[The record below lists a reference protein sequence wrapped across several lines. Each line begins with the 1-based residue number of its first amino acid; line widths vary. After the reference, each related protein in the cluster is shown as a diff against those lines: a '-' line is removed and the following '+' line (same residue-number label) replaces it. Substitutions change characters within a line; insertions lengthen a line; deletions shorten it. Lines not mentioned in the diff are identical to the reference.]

1 MHWRGPPTDK
11 RARRESER
19 PLQVSRRQRCRRSS
33 RTCIATLDYF
43 SSDDDEDEVAFQRG
57 GLCFDVTEYPDE
69 EYAPATPAT
78 QASEP
83 GAIAPTPTAGDGGD
97 SLEEDDDD
105 DDDSEGTSDDDSECP
120 RAWPVLERSSSGGDE
135 QVDMRLSDV
144 LLSRSAERRS
154 RGERLSNASGATAG
168 EAGALDELEEVQLF
182 APEALDAGFTLPLQR
197 DERSFGGRSP
207 LGAWAAPRVRADASN
222 QVTLDELLARRHVAG
237 ALLTGR
243 RGRTAAAASSS
254 ASASASLPA
263 LPDEIAALVLRAALP
278 LDAALSP
285 LQLCS
290 GVGIDEALASAS
302 LRLCGCEMGPDA
314 AEVVAW
320 VLRHNSNLTALD
332 ASANPLGGHGAACLG
347 RALPCATRL
356 ASLALDGCELVG
368 TDGAG
373 LDAMLSLGV
382 AGHPSLRSL
391 SLSSNGVGCNG
402 GLGVRGLVA
411 ALSHPETKLEA
422 LDLSANALQPHG
434 CAAIAG
440 VLLAAAST
448 APTPPT
454 LRRLDLSANQLT
466 GGWGKCLDGV
476 RALAMAL
483 ACNTT
488 LEDLALRSNALGSA
502 HLSTGSAALWLSAPT
517 SATPLLARALT
528 YNASLRHLDL
538 RANHVVGSQ
547 EEQLRAVWGAGSGA
561 GSGGGSPACGAG
573 ARPARGALLL

>member
-1 MHWRGPPTDK
+1 M
-11 RARRESER
+11 
-19 PLQVSRRQRCRRSS
+19 QVSRRQRSRRSS
-33 RTCIATLDYF
+33 RTCVATLDCF
-43 SSDDDEDEVAFQRG
+43 WSDDEDEVA
-57 GLCFDVTEYPDE
+57 FDVTEYPDE
-69 EYAPATPAT
+69 EGARAGAATPST
-78 QASEP
+78 AS
-83 GAIAPTPTAGDGGD
+83 GAVSPTPSAGAGSDAFD
-97 SLEEDDDD
+97 EDDDHD
-105 DDDSEGTSDDDSECP
+105 EDSEDEGSGCAG
-120 RAWPVLERSSSGGDE
+120 AWPMLERSSSGGDE
-135 QVDMRLSDV
+135 QVDMRLSEV

-168 EAGALDELEEVQLF
+168 DAGALDELEEVQLF

-197 DERSFGGRSP
+197 DERAFGGRSP
-207 LGAWAAPRVRADASN
+207 LSAWAAPRVRADASH
-222 QVTLDELLARRHVAG
+222 QVTLDELLARRHAAG

-243 RGRTAAAASSS
+243 RGTAAASSS
-254 ASASASLPA
+254 APSSLPA
-263 LPDEIAALVLRAALP
+263 LPDEVAALVLREALP

-290 GVGIDEALASAS
+290 GVGIDEALTSSS
-302 LRLCGCEMGPDA
+302 LALSGCELGPDA
-314 AEVVAW
+314 AEVLAW
-320 VLRHNSNLTALD
+320 VLRHNKGLTELD
-332 ASANPLGGHGAACLG
+332 ASANPLGAHGAACLG
-347 RALPCATRL
+347 RALPFATRL
-356 ASLALDGCELVG
+356 QSLTLDRCELVG

-373 LDAMLSLGV
+373 LDVLLSCGV
-382 AGHPSLRSL
+382 AGHPSLERL
-391 SLSSNGVGCNG
+391 SISANGIGRNG

-411 ALSHPETKLEA
+411 ALSHPETRLQS
-422 LDLSANALQPHG
+422 LDLSDNTLQPAG

-454 LRRLDLSANQLT
+454 LRRLDLSSNQLT

-488 LEDLALRSNALGSA
+488 LETLELRNNAIGA
-502 HLSTGSAALWLSAPT
+502 HLSESAALWLSAPT

-547 EEQLRAVWGAGSGA
+547 EQQLRAAWGANVGA
-561 GSGGGSPACGAG
+561 SSHACASAG
-573 ARPARGALLL
+573 ARTARGVLLL